1 MCTSIINYMESRLI
15 ANGLSDQSS
24 NFPSKRAQNSSGN
37 NARARA
43 YTIRELNN
51 TKRLGY
57 MEWIAD
63 YYRDIAAV
71 EKSGNW
77 QEEA

>member
-1 MCTSIINYMESRLI
+1 MVWTIKVAIFQ
-15 ANGLSDQSS
+15 ANAL
-24 NFPSKRAQNSSGN
+24 KIVREIT
-37 NARARA
+37 RARA